1 MTKLNIKTLKN
12 FKMKKLKQLSRKEM
26 KSVSGAKGPVQDP
39 ISDVECGCTMAACVT
54 GSNKD
59 GSSRCSNSSC
69 C

>member
-1 MTKLNIKTLKN
+1 
-12 FKMKKLKQLSRKEM
+12 MKKLKQLSRKEI